1 MKYRFTFSDANRPVS
16 SVTKFGKVP
25 PFWQNFKTLKQ
36 CFEGLDNVGQ
46 KFEPTLAK
54 LLLYYWANLNRSK
67 WPNIKQIIQTSDHT
81 AGQAGQGRSGRVIFY
96 FFKMCL
102 SIRSGLLYCWT
113 FEMIFEACDISKK
126 MKKTER
132 GEGENFQLSFEKKID
147 KSLWPFAS

>member
-67 WPNIKQIIQTSDHT
+67 WPNIKQII
-81 AGQAGQGRSGRVIFY
+81 
-96 FFKMCL
+96 
-102 SIRSGLLYCWT
+102 
-113 FEMIFEACDISKK
+113 
-126 MKKTER
+126 
-132 GEGENFQLSFEKKID
+132 
-147 KSLWPFAS
+147 